1 MRARAR
7 LVVELADGHS
17 VVRLLRSMP
26 PLTLIPART
35 NGSSATVRLVGSAA
49 GPLGGDDL
57 ELFVHIGPGA
67 RLTLAGIAA
76 TLALPGP
83 HGEQSHS
90 TVRMDLADHARVDYL
105 PEPTVITAR
114 ADHHAVLDA
123 TLAPDAELHC
133 REMLVLGR
141 TGERPGRLAV
151 TTTMTRD
158 GRAVLRQR
166 LDVGDPTMDTNAA
179 TLAGKRVLAT
189 ELHLDGV
196 VREPASGGWWS
207 ASPLAAGG
215 TVVTALADDTVTA
228 SRLLDDSSAP
238 QHEGRRCS
246 EPVLN
251 ASTQPH

>member
-7 LVVELADGHS
+7 LAVELVGGHS

-26 PLTLIPART
+26 PLTLVPART
-35 NGSSATVRLVGSAA
+35 NGPSATVRIVGSAA

-57 ELFVHIGPGA
+57 ELSVHIGPGA

-83 HGEQSHS
+83 QGEPSRS
-90 TVRMDLADHARVDYL
+90 TVRIDLADNAQVDYL

-114 ADHHAVLDA
+114 ANHHAVLDA
-123 TLAPDAELHC
+123 TLAAGAELHC

-151 TTTMTRD
+151 TTNVTRD
-158 GRAVLRQR
+158 GHAVLRQR
-166 LDVGDPTMDTNAA
+166 LDIGDSTMDANLT

-189 ELHLDGV
+189 ELHLDS
-196 VREPASGGWWS
+196 VRRESASGEWWS

-215 TVVTALADDTVTA
+215 TMVTALTDDAVTA
-228 SRLLDDSSAP
+228 SRLLDAQS
-238 QHEGRRCS
+238 Q
-246 EPVLN
+246 N
-251 ASTQPH
+251 ALKSPG